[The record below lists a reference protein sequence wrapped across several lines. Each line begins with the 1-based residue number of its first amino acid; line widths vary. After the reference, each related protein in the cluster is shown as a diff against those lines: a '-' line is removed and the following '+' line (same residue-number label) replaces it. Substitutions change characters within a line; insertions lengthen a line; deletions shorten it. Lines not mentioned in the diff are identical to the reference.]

1 MSNKKEEIQIA
12 HPTII
17 DWFVF
22 EHKDEDSPLGDLCA
36 DIRDDKGYPVGTD
49 TENQLN
55 YLKALVGKYPWIAD
69 AVEEFL
75 KRLQNYQ
82 RIII

>member
-36 DIRDDKGYPVGTD
+36 DIRDDKGFPFGT
-49 TENQLN
+49 TTYRQLS
-55 YLKALVGKYPWIAD
+55 YVERLAELYPWIAD
-69 AVEEFL
+69 AVEDFL

-82 RIII
+82 KITI